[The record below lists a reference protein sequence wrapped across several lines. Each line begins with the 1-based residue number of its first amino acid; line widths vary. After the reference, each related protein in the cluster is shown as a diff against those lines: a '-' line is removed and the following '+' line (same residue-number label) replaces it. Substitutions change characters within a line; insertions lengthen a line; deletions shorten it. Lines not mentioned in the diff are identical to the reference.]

1 MAKPKKLPKRL
12 SNKLVKLTTSATPV
26 ISTPKTYQEACLIL
40 RNLQTLRKTIISHYT
55 PIKDAINSTRKTILD
70 LEKADLGKIQPA
82 EASVMAAI
90 IAYEDGAPEA
100 LDVAAP
106 IGQYRFCTVRV
117 VVDDMQKFVD
127 GVARG
132 DVSLNAV
139 RPHNPTLNKL
149 ARQRGDLFAVAGCH
163 VEKDLA
169 VVTRAE

>member
-12 SNKLVKLTTSATPV
+12 SDKLARLTTSATPV

-100 LDVAAP
+100 LVAAP
-106 IGQYRFCTVRV
+106 IGHYRFCSVRV

-163 VEKDLA
+163 VEKNLA

>member
-55 PIKDAINSTRKTILD
+55 PIKDAINATRKTILD

-90 IAYEDGAPEA
+90 IAYEDAAPEA
-100 LDVAAP
+100 LVAAP

-117 VVDDMQKFVD
+117 VVDDMQEFVD

-163 VEKDLA
+163 VEKNLA